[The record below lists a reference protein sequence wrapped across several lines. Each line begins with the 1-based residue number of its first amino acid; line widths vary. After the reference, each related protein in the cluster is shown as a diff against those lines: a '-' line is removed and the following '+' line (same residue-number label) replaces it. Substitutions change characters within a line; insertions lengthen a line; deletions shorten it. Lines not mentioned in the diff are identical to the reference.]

1 MFFYFMCLA
10 GDMKKLFSE
19 VKIREHTD
27 DYSVISL
34 GLEEVEKAGAIL
46 TKFTPFCS
54 VTCDT
59 FEVSVISKTVE
70 WRRVMC
76 EFTRFSEAGPY
87 RVLTFDIVLDL
98 AIVGFMAVV
107 SSVLAEEGV
116 SIYPISTYLRD
127 HVLVKKEDTEKAVRL
142 LNELVENCR

>member
-1 MFFYFMCLA
+1 MR
-10 GDMKKLFSE
+10 KLFSE
-19 VKIREHTD
+19 VKIREHNE
-27 DYSVISL
+27 DYTVISL
-34 GLEEVEKAGAIL
+34 GLEEAGKAGAIL

-70 WRRVMC
+70 WHRVKC

-98 AIVGFMAVV
+98 AIIGFMAVV
-107 SSVLAEEGV
+107 SSVLAENGV

-127 HVLVKKEDTEKAVRL
+127 HILVKKEDAEKAIRL
-142 LNELVENCR
+142 LNELVEDCR

>member
-1 MFFYFMCLA
+1 MRLA

-19 VKIREHTD
+19 VKVREHTD
-27 DYSVISL
+27 DYSVIGL
-34 GLEEVEKAGAIL
+34 GLEEAGKAGAIF

-59 FEVSVISKTVE
+59 YEVSVISKTVE
-70 WRRVMC
+70 WRRVNC
-76 EFTRFSEAGPY
+76 KFTRFSEAGPY

-98 AIVGFMAVV
+98 AIVGFIAVV
-107 SSVLAEEGV
+107 SSVLAENGV

-127 HVLVKKEDTEKAVRL
+127 HVLVKKEDAEKAIRL
-142 LNELVENCR
+142 LNELVEDCRG